1 MKHKLKHLQSL
12 VAVALCVI
20 MAMAFTSCSDDDDEP
35 SSDNLAGSK
44 WEVISAT
51 DEDVKAGL
59 TIEFK
64 NDGNCVLTPRDWSY
78 SKWSVSNGKLK
89 IVLGEGEPD
98 DYMEGQFSISDKT
111 ATYTYSCYDCG
122 GKWGGEKTYSMTLRK
137 K

>member
-64 NDGNCVLTPRDWSY
+64 NDGNCVLTPRDW
-78 SKWSVSNGKLK
+78 WNMARKLK
-89 IVLGEGEPD
+89 IMENEKHPHD

-111 ATYTYSCYDCG
+111 ATYTYSWYDCG